1 MLEKNGKRADSPAS
15 KRKMVRE
22 RMSRLQTFVISLVL
36 VAIAGM
42 GQSQAAAQTAP
53 GGDLEKV
60 LAQLDA
66 ASAKFKSAQAD
77 FSWDAYQAVVQ
88 EHDVQ
93 TGEIYFEKRNGET
106 RMAGYFKPE
115 GGDSAAKVVVYD
127 GGQLQFYQ
135 PSIKQMQV
143 FRAGANSGQYESFIT
158 LGFGGSGSDLK
169 KTWNVTLMGKE
180 AMNGF
185 QVVKLDLKPKAQN
198 VQNMFSHVT
207 VWLDPAR
214 GVSLK
219 QIFYQPSGDQRIC
232 TYTNIKYNQPVS
244 EGVFHIKTAPGTTIQ
259 RR

>member
-1 MLEKNGKRADSPAS
+1 MPAS

-22 RMSRLQTFVISLVL
+22 RMTRLQTLVLSLVL
-36 VAIAGM
+36 VFIAGP
-42 GQSQAAAQTAP
+42 GQWQAAAQTAQA
-53 GGDLEKV
+53 GDLEKV

-93 TGEIYFEKRNGET
+93 TGVIYFEKRSGAT
-106 RMAGYFKPE
+106 RMAAYFKPA
-115 GGDSAAKVVVYD
+115 GGESASKIVVYD
-127 GGQLQFYQ
+127 GSQLQFYQ
-135 PSIKQMQV
+135 PSIKQMQIL
-143 FRAGANSGQYESFIT
+143 RAGANSGQYESFIS
-158 LGFGGSGSDLK
+158 LGFGGSGSDLE
-169 KTWNVTLMGKE
+169 KTWTVTLMGKE
-180 AMNGF
+180 AMNGV

-198 VQNMFSHVT
+198 IQNMFSHVT

-214 GVSLK
+214 GVGLK

-244 EGVFHIKTAPGTTIQ
+244 EAVFHIKTAPGTAIQ